1 MWVVSGFPARHEASL
16 PLVRFVPFMFLSQ
29 PQMKKYRCL
38 WGMSIPNHNILCL
51 SAIPG
56 CQSQKPNVCPVE
68 SRNRMVRR
76 GIRPLTCLGT
86 CPGLTC
92 PHALSRKKPS
102 STHQPRASL
111 KPMPPS
117 ALKQGRNAVEIE
129 VSSVQMWTTI
139 PALRVPFPFPKNCHP
154 DDRRR
159 KDPRLFLETDP
170 QAGSTRNPAA
180 Q

>member
-76 GIRPLTCLGT
+76 GIRPLTCPGT
-86 CPGLTC
+86 YQGLTC
-92 PHALSRKKPS
+92 PHVLSRKKTELNTPAASQPQAYAPIRPQTRPQRSGNRGLICADVDNHPVPS
-102 STHQPRASL
+102 
-111 KPMPPS
+111 
-117 ALKQGRNAVEIE
+117 
-129 VSSVQMWTTI
+129 
-139 PALRVPFPFPKNCHP
+139 PFP
-154 DDRRR
+154 RTVI
-159 KDPRLFLETDP
+159 LTT
-170 QAGSTRNPAA
+170 AGGRIHGCF
-180 Q
+180 